1 MFNHDFL
8 WGGSLSSMQSE
19 GAWNED
25 GKGLTTYDIKKIN
38 KHSSDWKNAIDF
50 YHHYKDDIKLSRIAS
65 RNWK

>member
-25 GKGLTTYDIKKIN
+25 GKGLTTYDIKKLRNILQIG
-38 KHSSDWKNAIDF
+38 KMPLIF
-50 YHHYKDDIKLSRIAS
+50 IIIIKMI
-65 RNWK
+65 

>member
-38 KHSSDWKNAIDF
+38 KHSSDWKNAI
-50 YHHYKDDIKLSRIAS
+50 HAGRPGWWG
-65 RNWK
+65 RGW

>member
-38 KHSSDWKNAIDF
+38 KHSSD
-50 YHHYKDDIKLSRIAS
+50 
-65 RNWK
+65 